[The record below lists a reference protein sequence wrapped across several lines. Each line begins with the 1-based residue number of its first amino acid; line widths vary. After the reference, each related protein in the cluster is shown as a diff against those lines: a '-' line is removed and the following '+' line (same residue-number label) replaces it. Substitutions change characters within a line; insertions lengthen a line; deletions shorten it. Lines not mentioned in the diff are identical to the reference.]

1 MTEAKI
7 SRFFETFHEGTALE
21 AFRTIYHDKVTFKDP
36 FNEVV
41 GIEAVH
47 EIFAHMYE
55 NLENPRFVINE
66 YVEKENVAYVK
77 WEFIFAFQG
86 AKSEER
92 FEGVSRL
99 LMNAEDKVISHT
111 DYWDA
116 AEHIYEKMPL
126 VGTLLRFIKRKI
138 ARGEGR

>member
-1 MTEAKI
+1 MIEAKI
-7 SRFFETFHEGTALE
+7 SRFFENLHEGTSLE
-21 AFRTIYHDKVTFKDP
+21 AFRTIYHDKVAFKDS

-55 NLENPRFVINE
+55 NLEHPRFVIKE
-66 YVEKENVAYVK
+66 YVHKEDVAYVK
-77 WEFIFAFQG
+77 WEFIFAFKG
-86 AKSEER
+86 AKHEEH

-99 LMNAEDKVISHT
+99 LIDDENKIVSHI

-126 VGTLLRFIKRKI
+126 LGTLLRYIKSKI
-138 ARGEGR
+138 ARGEHR